1 MAGGRARLAPVI
13 GYGMSER
20 RHHEPRIHNPH
31 GFDVA
36 VVRASAGEGLLRH
49 RHDGSQVLIVRRGE
63 WDVTLNDLDREVV
76 RLDVDDTMSVPPGA
90 WRSIVQASNGDDDEI
105 VVINGGDGRTRLEW
119 APDVVDAARA
129 AGVGIDADGYLAPW
143 SLIEHSLAAV

>member
-1 MAGGRARLAPVI
+1 M
-13 GYGMSER
+13 
-20 RHHEPRIHNPH
+20 
-31 GFDVA
+31 
-36 VVRASAGEGLLRH
+36 RASAGEGVLRH

-76 RLDVDDTMSVPPGA
+76 RLGVDDTMSVPPGA
-90 WRSIVQASNGDDDEI
+90 WRSIVQVSDGDDDEI